1 MKPLTSPIL
10 FLYNEESLVSS
21 NLNSKSFRFHCVR
34 LKVDSVQ
41 EVELKSLH
49 VQIMVSFVTEFVI

>member
-21 NLNSKSFRFHCVR
+21 NLNSKPFRFHCVR
-34 LKVDSVQ
+34 PKVDSIQ

-49 VQIMVSFVTEFVI
+49 VQIMDSFVTEFVI